1 MVKFFLDS
9 SFIIELLKNNKIA
22 KDINNCLIDARNIL
36 LVYNHIV
43 LSELVYQLYFKRKY
57 NWQIIEE
64 ILKEFDL
71 LELNKEI
78 GSLSLEY
85 IYKYNLKPNDAL
97 ILATCK
103 HYGIKYLISLD
114 EDFKKPCKEEG
125 IVLIDSVEKLKEV
138 LDK

>member
-9 SFIIELLKNNKIA
+9 SFIVELLKNNKIA
-22 KDINNCLIDARNIL
+22 KGINNYLINARNIL
-36 LVYNHIV
+36 LVYNHVV

-57 NWQIIEE
+57 NWQLIEE

-78 GSLSLEY
+78 GSLSLEC